1 METLLNLQYLFLE
14 ANKEKDFS
22 KFMPTILYNSV
33 TEGLLREE
41 FLLEWYKNKIN
52 DIDTNFLFNANRDLQ
67 FRENVKPY
75 LESLD
80 E

>member
-33 TEGLLREE
+33 KEGLLSEE

-52 DIDTNFLFNANRDLQ
+52 DIDTNFLFNANRDFQ

>member
-33 TEGLLREE
+33 KEGLLSEE